1 MEAAMDDETMTAPVD
16 AAGVMDNV
24 LRGLALESVR
34 GLIINMDVALAV
46 FGAQLRDLRIDDDLR
61 MCRKVLDRVAGRG

>member
-1 MEAAMDDETMTAPVD
+1 MDGDGQVD

-34 GLIINMDVALAV
+34 ALVINMDVALAV
-46 FGAQLRDLRIDDDLR
+46 FGAQLRALRIDDDLR
-61 MCRKVLDRVAGRG
+61 MVRKVLSRVAGEG

>member
-1 MEAAMDDETMTAPVD
+1 MDDDATVD

-34 GLIINMDVALAV
+34 ALVINMDVALAV
-46 FGAQLRDLRIDDDLR
+46 FGAQLRALRIDDDLR
-61 MCRKVLDRVAGRG
+61 MCRKMLDRVVGKG

>member
-1 MEAAMDDETMTAPVD
+1 MNDQTPIETAGIVD
-16 AAGVMDNV
+16 NL

-34 GLIINMDVALAV
+34 ALVINIDVALAV

-61 MCRKVLDRVAGRG
+61 MVRKILDRVAGKG

>member
-1 MEAAMDDETMTAPVD
+1 MDDIETT
-16 AAGVMDNV
+16 GVVDNV

-34 GLIINMDVALAV
+34 ALVMNMDVALAV

-61 MCRKVLDRVAGRG
+61 MCRKVLDRAAGKG

>member
-1 MEAAMDDETMTAPVD
+1 MDDQTVD
-16 AAGVMDNV
+16 SAGVMDNV

-34 GLIINMDVALAV
+34 ALVINMDVALAV

-61 MCRKVLDRVAGRG
+61 MCRKVLDRAAGKG

>member
-1 MEAAMDDETMTAPVD
+1 MDDGPVD

-34 GLIINMDVALAV
+34 ALVINMDVALAV
-46 FGAQLRDLRIDDDLR
+46 FGAQLRDLRVDDDLR
-61 MCRKVLDRVAGRG
+61 MCRRILERVAGKG

>member
-1 MEAAMDDETMTAPVD
+1 MNDD
-16 AAGVMDNV
+16 GVMETTGVVDNV

-34 GLIINMDVALAV
+34 ALVMNMDVALAV

-61 MCRKVLDRVAGRG
+61 MCRKVLDRAAGKG

>member
-1 MEAAMDDETMTAPVD
+1 MGDETVETT
-16 AAGVMDNV
+16 GVVDNV

-34 GLIINMDVALAV
+34 ALVMNMDVALAV

-61 MCRKVLDRVAGRG
+61 MCLKVLDRAAGKG

>member
-1 MEAAMDDETMTAPVD
+1 MDDELQ

-34 GLIINMDVALAV
+34 ALVINMDVALAV

-61 MCRKVLDRVAGRG
+61 MCRKVLERVAGKG

>member
-1 MEAAMDDETMTAPVD
+1 MDEQTPIETTGIVD
-16 AAGVMDNV
+16 NL

-34 GLIINMDVALAV
+34 ALVINIDVALAV

-61 MCRKVLDRVAGRG
+61 MVRKVLDRVAGKG

>member
-1 MEAAMDDETMTAPVD
+1 MDEQTVET
-16 AAGVMDNV
+16 AGVVDNV

-34 GLIINMDVALAV
+34 ALVINMDVALAV

-61 MCRKVLDRVAGRG
+61 MCRKVLDRVVGKG